1 MVRSRRFWI
10 IFCAVI
16 ALGLVG
22 VGYQH
27 GQAQTGEA
35 RYFPET
41 GHWVM
46 GAFLDKY
53 EETSNAAD
61 LYGAP
66 ITEAFTDSLTGLE
79 VQYFEKA
86 RFELHPESPAD
97 LQVRLSILGR
107 YLYQESEGQPI
118 TVAANNPACRS
129 FPEAEHPVCFAFLD
143 FFEAHGGA
151 AQFGYPVSGFEIV
164 DGWIVQYFQKAR
176 LEWHPEAR
184 SGKRVTVSNLG
195 LRYFYARGEN
205 PRLLNPVENENIPN
219 LPTARIQAHAFVNAP
234 TLSFGE
240 QQKLYVIVQ
249 NQNLQAVSGAQ
260 VQVRVVFPNGNEQTY
275 QASTSVDGVSTF
287 DILIGENTI
296 GLVNIFVD
304 VTHNALKANTRTS
317 FQLWY

>member
-1 MVRSRRFWI
+1 MRRRLDVDAFE
-10 IFCAVI
+10 
-16 ALGLVG
+16 ALAGCGRPVQVVEERRGLLQDALLVENEPVGLVLPGFGKDPWG
-22 VGYQH
+22 VGLQRR
-27 GQAQTGEA
+27 ADADATG
-35 RYFPET
+35 
-41 GHWVM
+41 V
-46 GAFLDKY
+46 
-53 EETSNAAD
+53 
-61 LYGAP
+61 
-66 ITEAFTDSLTGLE
+66 
-79 VQYFEKA
+79 
-86 RFELHPESPAD
+86 
-97 LQVRLSILGR
+97 
-107 YLYQESEGQPI
+107 
-118 TVAANNPACRS
+118 
-129 FPEAEHPVCFAFLD
+129 
-143 FFEAHGGA
+143 
-151 AQFGYPVSGFEIV
+151 
-164 DGWIVQYFQKAR
+164 
-176 LEWHPEAR
+176 EWHPEAR

-260 VQVRVVFPNGNEQTY
+260 VQVRVVFPNRNEQTY